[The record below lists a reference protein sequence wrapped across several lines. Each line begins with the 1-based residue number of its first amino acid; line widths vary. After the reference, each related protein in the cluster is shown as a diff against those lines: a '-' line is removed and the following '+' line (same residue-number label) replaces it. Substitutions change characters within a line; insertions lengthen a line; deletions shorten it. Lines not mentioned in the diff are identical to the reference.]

1 MIAIRL
7 NTRIDCNNLC
17 QKIDKEIQRY
27 IRDNGNDKELLL
39 SIQIKEII
47 DPENRED
54 TEIKKLT
61 FTES

>member
-1 MIAIRL
+1 MIALRL
-7 NTRIDCNNLC
+7 NRGIDCNSLC

-39 SIQIKEII
+39 SIQIKQIT

-61 FTES
+61 FIES

>member
-7 NTRIDCNNLC
+7 NEGIDCNKLC

-39 SIQIKEII
+39 SVQIKEIT
-47 DPENRED
+47 DPEN
-54 TEIKKLT
+54 TKTPEIKKLT